1 MTKIYEQQLTTLK
14 SLKVADYNPRL
25 MPEEEM
31 ANLKRALKE
40 FGFVQPIVARK
51 EDGLIIGGHQRV
63 QAYAALLKE
72 RGCTQKEIDASPVP
86 VVFVEGFDDAKAKL
100 LNVALNKIH
109 GEWDND
115 KLSALFGSLT
125 RDAAVELSGFSKDEV
140 DGMLSLA
147 TSPALTAAALGN
159 VAHDV
164 EESLGKQT
172 APTCAECTQL
182 RAENTQLKVK
192 LAALV
197 EEAAEQR

>member
-1 MTKIYEQQLTTLK
+1 MTKTYEQQLTTLK
-14 SLKVADYNPRL
+14 TLKSADYNPRV
-25 MPEEEM
+25 MPPEEM
-31 ANLKRALKE
+31 ASLKLALKE
-40 FGFVQPIVARK
+40 FGLVQPIVARK

-63 QAYAALLKE
+63 QAYRELLKE
-72 RGCTQKEIDASPVP
+72 RGCTQVEIDASPVP

-115 KLSALFGSLT
+115 KLAALFGSLT
-125 RDAAVELSGFSKDEV
+125 RGAAVELSGFTKDEV
-140 DGMLSLA
+140 DGMLSTA
-147 TSPALTAAALGN
+147 TMPVNSLSLGN
-159 VAHDV
+159 VAQDV
-164 EESLGKQT
+164 EESLGKQEV
-172 APTCAECTQL
+172 AGCAECTQL